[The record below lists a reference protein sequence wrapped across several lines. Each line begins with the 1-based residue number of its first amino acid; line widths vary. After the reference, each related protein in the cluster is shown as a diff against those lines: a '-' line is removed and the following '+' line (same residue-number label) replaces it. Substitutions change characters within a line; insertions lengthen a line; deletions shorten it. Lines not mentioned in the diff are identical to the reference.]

1 MSKRFTNKQIRN
13 AITKTL
19 AIILGN
25 LVLAFGTCIFL
36 VKLNIV
42 AGGLGGVGIIFQ
54 HYIGDLSIFGGTVV
68 DIVVFIASWI
78 LWVIGFFFVS
88 KEFAF
93 KTLISTIV
101 YPIFLALFLRINAFT
116 ELANMVAYY
125 GIEGEITESTIIP
138 IGNLLLCGLFGG
150 VFTGTGVALTFIGG
164 GSTGGVDVLIALT
177 AKYTPVK
184 ESIAS
189 FAIDSII
196 IILGMILIPHNFVPA
211 LCGII
216 SAFITALL
224 IELIYIGS
232 MTSYQ
237 VDVISDKWQEI
248 SKFAQDELERGATI
262 INAEGGYQGDE
273 RIILRIVFD
282 RRQYQKLRAFIAE
295 VDPKA
300 FVTFTRTN
308 AVYGEGFKKNS
319 HKK

>member
-1 MSKRFTNKQIRN
+1 MSKKFTKKQVRN
-13 AITKTL
+13 AITKTIS
-19 AIILGN
+19 IILGN
-25 LVLAFGTCIFL
+25 AILAFGTAIFL
-36 VKLNIV
+36 VNLNII
-42 AGGLGGVGIIFQ
+42 AGGLSGVGIIVQ
-54 HYIGDLSIFGGTVV
+54 HFIGDISIFGGTVV
-68 DIVVFIASWI
+68 DIVVFVASWI
-78 LWVIGFFFVS
+78 LWIIGFFAIS

-101 YPIFLALFLRINAFT
+101 YPLFLALFLRINAFT
-116 ELANMVAYY
+116 TLANMVSYY

-177 AKYTPVK
+177 AKYTPIK

-189 FAIDSII
+189 FAIDSTII
-196 IILGMILIPHNFVPA
+196 LLGMILIPKNFVPA

-216 SAFITALL
+216 SAFITALM
-224 IELIYIGS
+224 IEIIYIGN

-237 VDVISDKWQEI
+237 VDIISDKWQEI

-262 INAEGGYQGDE
+262 INAEGGYQGAE

-282 RRQYQKLRAFIAE
+282 KRQYQKLRTYISE

-308 AVYGEGFKKNS
+308 AVYGEGFKKHS
-319 HKK
+319 IKK

>member
-1 MSKRFTNKQIRN
+1 MFKKYSKKQIRN

-19 AIILGN
+19 AIVLGN
-25 LVLAFGTCIFL
+25 AILAFGTSIFL
-36 VKLNIV
+36 VKLNIIS
-42 AGGLGGVGIIFQ
+42 GGLSGIGIIFQ
-54 HYIGDLSIFGGTVV
+54 HYLGGMSIFGGTVV
-68 DIVVFIASWI
+68 DIVVFILSWI
-78 LWVIGFFFVS
+78 LWVIGFFAVS

-101 YPIFLALFLRINAFT
+101 YPLFLALFLRINAFT
-116 ELANMVAYY
+116 EIANMVCYY
-125 GIEGEITESTIIP
+125 GIEGEITETTIIP

-177 AKYTPVK
+177 AKYTPIK

-189 FAIDSII
+189 FAIDSTII
-196 IILGMILIPHNFVPA
+196 VLGMILIPKNFVPA

-216 SAFITALL
+216 AAFITALM
-224 IELIYIGS
+224 IEIIYIGN

-237 VDVISDKWQEI
+237 VDIISDKWEVI

-262 INAEGGYQGDE
+262 INAEGGYQGDD
-273 RIILRIVFD
+273 RVILRIVFD
-282 RRQYQKLRAFIAE
+282 KRQYQKLRAFISE
-295 VDPKA
+295 TDPKA

-308 AVYGEGFKKNS
+308 AVYGEGFKKHNI
-319 HKK
+319 KK